1 MRAFVN
7 LFFPKKQWH
16 IGICPTSWEGHGKP
30 KRNCNTFFLVC
41 VLSAGMERAEERIEK
56 IIRKHRNPKSRPA
69 HPKEILPIFT
79 RSATSLSFPRDTDY
93 LVDGKLHIISPDEN
107 GELPCWTNV
116 ANGGIKFGDQRSIV
130 VF

>member
-30 KRNCNTFFLVC
+30 KRTCNTFFLVC

-56 IIRKHRNPKSRPA
+56 IIRKHLNSKSQLA
-69 HPKEILPIFT
+69 YPKEILSI
-79 RSATSLSFPRDTDY
+79 SLRTTTLRYLTRDTDY
-93 LVDGKLHIISPDEN
+93 LVDGKLHIVSPDEN
-107 GELPCWTNV
+107 GELPCWTNG
-116 ANGGIKFGDQRSIV
+116 AHDGIKFGDQRSIG